1 MFDSI
6 FLFFGVAVFVAV
18 VLGLEGGFM
27 LWNER
32 RGPEAKRMEQ
42 RLRAASAGGHTVEQ
56 LTILKQ
62 RALGGSE
69 GMQRLLLALPRVHS
83 IDRILMQSGLTMSV
97 GELLGL
103 TLMLAAAGLLVP
115 IFTGRGLL
123 IGIGLAVVLGSL
135 PLLYV
140 LRAKAKRLA
149 RIENQLPDAIDLMGR
164 AMRAGH
170 AFPNALKMV
179 GDEMAAPIGIEFR
192 ILFDEI
198 NYGVTLED
206 ALLNLLSRVP
216 STDLQYFVVALLI
229 QRQTGGNLAE
239 LLDNI
244 SAIVRSRIKLM
255 GHVRTLS
262 AEGKLSAWIL
272 SLLPFATAL
281 MINLVNPGFMKVLW
295 TDPVGLKMIYAA
307 LFMIVFGIWWMTRI
321 IKIRV

>member
-1 MFDSI
+1 MFDSM

-18 VLGLEGGFM
+18 VLGLEGGYM
-27 LWNER
+27 WWNER
-32 RGPEAKRMEQ
+32 RGPEAKRMER
-42 RLRAASAGGHTVEQ
+42 RLRAASAGGHSVEQ

-62 RALGGSE
+62 RALSESE
-69 GMQRLLLALPRVHS
+69 GLQRLLLVMPRVQS
-83 IDRILMQSGLTMSV
+83 LDRILMQSGLTMSV
-97 GELLGL
+97 GDLLGL
-103 TLMLAAAGLLVP
+103 TVILGVAGLLVP
-115 IFTGRGLL
+115 IFFGRGLI
-123 IGIGLAVVLGSL
+123 IGIGLAVILGSL
-135 PLLYV
+135 PILYV
-140 LRAKAKRLA
+140 LHAKSKRLI
-149 RIENQLPDAIDLMGR
+149 RVESQLPDAIDLMGR

-170 AFPNALKMV
+170 AFPNALNMV
-179 GDEMAAPIGIEFR
+179 GEEMSAPIGLEFR

-255 GHVRTLS
+255 GEVRTLS

-272 SLLPFATAL
+272 SLLPFGAAL
-281 MINLVNPGFMKVLW
+281 MINLVNPGFMTVLW
-295 TDPVGLKMIYAA
+295 TDPVGLKMIYGA
-307 LFMIVFGIWWMTRI
+307 LFMMAFGIWWMTRI

>member
-18 VLGLEGGFM
+18 VLGLEGGF
-27 LWNER
+27 LWWNQR
-32 RGPEAKRMEQ
+32 RGPEAKRMER
-42 RLRAASAGGHTVEQ
+42 RLRAASAGGHSEEQ
-56 LTILKQ
+56 LSILKQ
-62 RALGGSE
+62 RALSGSE
-69 GMQRLLLALPRVHS
+69 GLQRLLLAVPRIHS
-83 IDRILMQSGLTMSV
+83 LDRVLVQAGMSMSV
-97 GELLGL
+97 GDLIGLSVMLGAVGLFLPMFFGRDLLVGFG
-103 TLMLAAAGLLVP
+103 LAALLASSP
-115 IFTGRGLL
+115 MF
-123 IGIGLAVVLGSL
+123 
-135 PLLYV
+135 YV
-140 LRAKAKRLA
+140 LRAKAKRLL
-149 RIENQLPDAIDLMGR
+149 RIESQLPDAIDLMGR

-179 GDEMAAPIGIEFR
+179 GDEMVEPIGLEFR

-198 NYGVTLED
+198 NYGVKLED

-255 GHVRTLS
+255 GEIRTLS

-272 SLLPFATAL
+272 
-281 MINLVNPGFMKVLW
+281 
-295 TDPVGLKMIYAA
+295 
-307 LFMIVFGIWWMTRI
+307 
-321 IKIRV
+321 

>member
-69 GMQRLLLALPRVHS
+69 GLQRLLLALPRAHS

-97 GELLGL
+97 GELFGL
-103 TLMLAAAGLLVP
+103 SLLLAAAGLLVP
-115 IFTGRGLL
+115 LFMGRGLL
-123 IGIGLAVVLGSL
+123 IGIGLAIVLGSL
-135 PLLYV
+135 PTLYV

-149 RIENQLPDAIDLMGR
+149 KIESQLPDAIDLMGR

-170 AFPNALKMV
+170 AFPNALNMV
-179 GDEMAAPIGIEFR
+179 GDEMAAPIGPEFR

-255 GHVRTLS
+255 GHIRTLS

-281 MINLVNPGFMKVLW
+281 MINIVNPGFMTVLW
-295 TDPVGLKMIYAA
+295 TDPVGLKMVYAA
-307 LFMIVFGIWWMTRI
+307 FFMIVFGIWWMTKI

>member
-1 MFDSI
+1 MFDSV

-42 RLRAASAGGHTVEQ
+42 RLRAASAGGHTAEQ

-97 GELLGL
+97 VELLGL
-103 TLMLAAAGLLVP
+103 TLLLGATGLLLP
-115 IFTGRGLL
+115 LFTGRGLL

-135 PLLYV
+135 PILYV
-140 LRAKAKRLA
+140 LRAKATRLA
-149 RIENQLPDAIDLMGR
+149 KIESQLPDAIDLMGR

-170 AFPNALKMV
+170 AFPNALNMV
-179 GDEMAAPIGIEFR
+179 GDEMAAPIGLEFR

-255 GHVRTLS
+255 GHIRTLS

-272 SLLPFATAL
+272 SLLPFAAAFV
-281 MINLVNPGFMKVLW
+281 INLVNPRFMTVLW
-295 TDPVGLKMIYAA
+295 TDPVGLKMVYAA
-307 LFMIVFGIWWMTRI
+307 LFMIVFGIWWMTKI

>member
-6 FLFFGVAVFVAV
+6 FLLFGVAVFVAV

-27 LWNER
+27 WWNEK
-32 RGPEAKRMEQ
+32 RGPEAKLMER
-42 RLRAASAGGHTVEQ
+42 RLQAASAGGHAAEQ

-62 RALGGSE
+62 RVLSGSE
-69 GMQRLLLALPRVHS
+69 GVQKLLLAIPRVQS
-83 IDRILMQSGLTMSV
+83 LDKLLMQSGLTMSV
-97 GELLGL
+97 GDLLGL
-103 TLMLAAAGLLVP
+103 TLILGATGLFVP
-115 IFTGRGLL
+115 IFFGRGVL

-135 PLLYV
+135 PMLYV
-140 LRAKAKRLA
+140 LHARTKRLA
-149 RIENQLPDAIDLMGR
+149 RIEAQLPDAIDLMGR

-170 AFPNALKMV
+170 AFPNALNMV
-179 GDEMAAPIGIEFR
+179 GDEMAAPIGLEFR

-198 NYGVTLED
+198 NYGITLED

-255 GHVRTLS
+255 GEVRTLS

-272 SLLPFATAL
+272 SLLPFGAAL
-281 MINLVNPGFMKVLW
+281 MINLVNPGFMTVLW
-295 TDPVGLKMIYAA
+295 TDPVGLKMVYAA

>member
-1 MFDSI
+1 MFDSV

-42 RLRAASAGGHTVEQ
+42 RLRAASAGGHTAEQ

-69 GMQRLLLALPRVHS
+69 GLQRLLLALPRVHS

-97 GELLGL
+97 VELLGL
-103 TLMLAAAGLLVP
+103 TLLLGATGLLLP
-115 IFTGRGLL
+115 LFTGRGLL

-135 PLLYV
+135 PILYV
-140 LRAKAKRLA
+140 LRAKATRLA
-149 RIENQLPDAIDLMGR
+149 KIESQLPDAIDLMGR

-170 AFPNALKMV
+170 AFPNALNMV
-179 GDEMAAPIGIEFR
+179 GDEMAAPIGLEFR

-255 GHVRTLS
+255 GHIRTLS

-272 SLLPFATAL
+272 SLLPFAAAFV
-281 MINLVNPGFMKVLW
+281 INLVNPRFMTVLW
-295 TDPVGLKMIYAA
+295 TDPVGLKMVYAA
-307 LFMIVFGIWWMTRI
+307 LFMIVFGIWWMTKI

>member
-1 MFDSI
+1 MFNSI

-27 LWNER
+27 WWNER
-32 RGPEAKRMEQ
+32 RGPDAKRMAQ
-42 RLRAASAGGHTVEQ
+42 RLQAASAGGHTAAQ
-56 LTILKQ
+56 LKILKQ
-62 RALGGSE
+62 RALSGSE
-69 GMQRLLLALPRVHS
+69 GLQRLLLTMPRIHS
-83 IDRILMQSGLTMSV
+83 LDRILMQSGLTMSV
-97 GELLGL
+97 SDLLGL
-103 TLMLAAAGLLVP
+103 SLMLGVIGLFTP
-115 IFTGRGLL
+115 IFFGRGVV
-123 IGIGLAVVLGSL
+123 IGIGLAIVLGSL
-135 PLLYV
+135 PMLYV
-140 LRAKAKRLA
+140 LRGKAKRLV
-149 RIENQLPDAIDLMGR
+149 RLESQLPDAIDLMGR

-170 AFPNALKMV
+170 AFPNALNMV
-179 GDEMAAPIGIEFR
+179 GDEMADPIGLEFR

-244 SAIVRSRIKLM
+244 SAIVRSRIKLL
-255 GHVRTLS
+255 GEIRTLS

-272 SLLPFATAL
+272 SLLPFGAAL
-281 MINLVNPGFMKVLW
+281 MINIVNPGFMTVLW
-295 TDPVGLKMIYAA
+295 TDPVGLKMVYGA
-307 LFMIVFGIWWMTRI
+307 LLMMAFGIWWMTRI